1 MVKAL
6 IKVTVKCADA
16 AENAPAPGT
25 YDLMDGT
32 FTVGDVAAGADG
44 AYTAAVTVNAEKYV
58 ERWNVDNSAAFT
70 LAPDT
75 AKSAVVTLIYK
86 DGAWAAIS
94 PETAE
99 NPEPTANPEVTANPE
114 TEENDGRVC
123 VSFSVSGSGI
133 ALLEAAAK
141 GLPAGVIVTGGSYTV
156 EEKKDVQG
164 SESAESK
171 LNVKIIKITEAGNYT
186 ISGGSNEKF
195 GIEIDASGTV
205 NLTLRGL
212 SVDLSGTGRQD
223 GKWTSG
229 LPALAVTGGSA
240 VITLEGENTLKS
252 GANCAGLQN
261 GTNSLTIKGEGSLT
275 ATGGIRG
282 AGIGGGYNGN
292 GSSITITGGT
302 VYATGGQSAAGIGGG
317 YNGNGSSITISGG
330 TVTATCPNNWK
341 NEPTYAAGIGGGC
354 NGNGSDI
361 TITGGTVIATGGAGA
376 GIGGGNNG
384 DGENIKI
391 SGGDVTATSAK
402 GAGIGGGQCG
412 DGHDITITSGVVT
425 VSGGETSADIGGGFG
440 WSADYPAGSASNINV
455 TGVTIKKNGGE
466 EPIIGVA
473 TGGVNFLVIRN
484 GKEITYTSKGNMS
497 EIGNGDTVKLLSNV
511 ELEDTESIT
520 VSAGKNFTLDLNGFT
535 ISQKIAQTKGH
546 SLLTN
551 SGTLTIKDS
560 SAAGTGKIT
569 YEDTGSGGSYVSNTI
584 TNKGT
589 LNVESGTIENTTNHK
604 GFPYAIDNQSGNSAA
619 SLTVTD
625 GTVDCKNYS
634 AIRLFC
640 NSTTNN
646 NSATISG
653 GTIRGCV
660 EYQQPIGAKD
670 KALGSLTI
678 TDGSFE
684 RNEIGM
690 VRSLYIFS
698 YGSER
703 ECSGMSC
710 SISDGTFDGAV
721 QVNNYAKNFK
731 KAFITGGIYKNG
743 QYTSNDVIE
752 TFDNNPSNYVSEN
765 GTKYIVK
772 RDGDADANY
781 VYTVIPKSHLTDGV
795 YLSDPSGALAEGYG
809 VTSTDNNVWTVTA
822 VTTYTVIYT
831 DGKGGT
837 WFTDEVHSNLESGT
851 QTPAYN
857 GGVNPT
863 RDGYE
868 FKGWSP
874 TVTDTVTGNVTYTAQ
889 WESKSELLVKELLGN
904 IKVECVSDSSHTYK
918 EYDTSVGGYSAIT
931 LEKGKGK
938 FTSTITV
945 YATRYIEQY
954 NKDTGKTHQLVAG
967 EAETQTIVVE
977 FDDSYSKNNVTVKS
991 GTLPVTFKVTCAQQP
1006 AQMYTV
1012 TYTDGVSGWVVFQD
1026 QVYSNLLSGT
1036 KTPEFNGTPTRS
1048 GYTFAGWTPA
1058 FSATVT
1064 GDVTYTAT
1072 WKPIYWNPFFPKT
1085 GDDSNLAL
1093 WVTLL
1098 VVSGGAVA
1106 GTLIVSRRKK
1116 RKHNR

>member
-6 IKVTVKCADA
+6 IKVTVKCVDA

-58 ERWNVDNSAAFT
+58 ERWNADNSAAFT

-133 ALLEAAAK
+133 ALLEAAAIE
-141 GLPAGVIVTGGSYTV
+141 LPAGVNVTGDVSGYALEV
-156 EEKKDVQG
+156 KEGVQG

-171 LNVKIIKITEAGNYT
+171 LNVKIIKITKAGDYT
-186 ISGGSNEKF
+186 ISGSSPEKF

-205 NLTLRGL
+205 NLTLSNL

-223 GKWTSG
+223 KNWTSG

-261 GTNSLTIKGEGSLT
+261 GTNSLTIKGNGTLT

-292 GSSITITGGT
+292 GSS
-302 VYATGGQSAAGIGGG
+302 
-317 YNGNGSSITISGG
+317 
-330 TVTATCPNNWK
+330 
-341 NEPTYAAGIGGGC
+341 
-354 NGNGSDI
+354 I

-391 SGGDVTATSAK
+391 SGGSVTATSAK

-412 DGHDITITSGVVT
+412 GGHDITITSGTVT

-497 EIGNGDTVKLLSNV
+497 EIGNGDTVKLLRNV
-511 ELEDTESIT
+511 ELKDTESIT
-520 VSAGKNFTLDLNGFT
+520 VSAGKNFTLDLNGST
-535 ISQKIAQTKGH
+535 ISQKKNQTSAH

-551 SGTLTIKDS
+551 NGTLTIRDS

-569 YEDTGSGGSYVSNTI
+569 YEDTGSGGIYVSNTI

-589 LNVESGTIENTTNHK
+589 LNVESGTIENTTKHK
-604 GFPYAIDNQSGNSAA
+604 GYPYAIDNQSGSSAA
-619 SLTVTD
+619 SLTVT
-625 GTVDCKNYS
+625 GGMVDCKNYS

-640 NSTTNN
+640 SSTMNN

-660 EYQQPIGAKD
+660 EYQQPLGAND

-678 TDGSFE
+678 TRGSFE
-684 RNEIGM
+684 RNAANM
-690 VRSLYIFS
+690 KRSLYIFS
-698 YGSER
+698 YGYER
-703 ECSGMSC
+703 DCSGMSC
-710 SISDGTFDGAV
+710 QITDGTFEGAV
-721 QVNNYAKNFK
+721 QVNEYAKNFGK
-731 KAFITGGIYKNG
+731 PFITGGTYKNG
-743 QYTSNDVIE
+743 QYKE
-752 TFDNNPSNYVSEN
+752 QTFDNNPSDYVVDN
-765 GTKYIVK
+765 GSTHIVK
-772 RDGDADANY
+772 RDGDADAKY
-781 VYTVIPKSHLTDGV
+781 VYTVLPKSHLTAGV
-795 YLSDPSGALAEGYG
+795 YLSDPSGALADGYG
-809 VTSTDNNVWTVTA
+809 VTSTENGVWTVTA
-822 VTTYTVIYT
+822 VTTYTVTYT
-831 DGKGGT
+831 DGRGGT
-837 WFTDEVHSNLESGT
+837 LFTDKVYSGLKT
-851 QTPAYN
+851 GDPTPKYN
-857 GGVNPT
+857 NGVEPT

-918 EYDTSVGGYSAIT
+918 EYDTSVGGYSAFT
-931 LEKGKGK
+931 LEKEKGK

-945 YATRYIEQY
+945 DATRYIEQY
-954 NKDTGKTHQLVAG
+954 NKDTKDTGKTHQLVAG
-967 EAETQTIVVE
+967 EAKTQTIVVE
-977 FDDSYSKNNVTVKS
+977 FDNSYSKDNVTVKS

-1026 QVYSNLLSGT
+1026 QVYSNLLAGT

-1064 GDVTYTAT
+1064 GNVTYTAT

-1085 GDDSNLAL
+1085 GDDSSLAL

-1106 GTLIVSRRKK
+1106 GTLIVGRRKK

>member
-58 ERWNVDNSAAFT
+58 ERWNADNSAAFT

-99 NPEPTANPEVTANPE
+99 NPEPTANPEVTANPDP
-114 TEENDGRVC
+114 EENDGRVC

-133 ALLEAAAK
+133 ALLEAAAYT
-141 GLPAGVIVTGGSYTV
+141 LPAGVNVTGDVSGYALEV
-156 EEKKDVQG
+156 KEGVQG
-164 SESAESK
+164 SESAESN
-171 LNVKIIKITEAGNYT
+171 LNVKIIKITKAGDYT
-186 ISGGSNEKF
+186 ISGSSPEKF

-205 NLTLRGL
+205 NLTLSNL

-261 GTNSLTIKGEGSLT
+261 GTNSLTIKGNGTLT

-292 GSSITITGGT
+292 GSSITI
-302 VYATGGQSAAGIGGG
+302 
-317 YNGNGSSITISGG
+317 SGG
-330 TVTATCPNNWK
+330 TVNATCPNNWK
-341 NEPTYAAGIGGGC
+341 NKPTYAAGIGGGC
-354 NGNGSDI
+354 NGNGSNI

-391 SGGDVTATSAK
+391 SGGSVTATSAK

-412 DGHDITITSGVVT
+412 GGHDITITSGTVK

-455 TGVTIKKNGGE
+455 TEGTTEKNSGG

-473 TGGVNFLVIRN
+473 TGGVNFLVIRD

-497 EIGNGDTVKLLSNV
+497 EIDNGDTVKLLSNV
-511 ELEDTESIT
+511 ELKDTESIT

-535 ISQKIAQTKGH
+535 ISQKKNQTSAH

-551 SGTLTIKDS
+551 NGTLTIRDS
-560 SAAGTGKIT
+560 SAARTGKIT
-569 YEDTGSGGSYVSNTI
+569 YEDTGRGGNYVSNTI

-589 LNVESGTIENTTNHK
+589 LTVGSGTIENTTKHK
-604 GFPYAIDNQSGNSAA
+604 EYPYAIDNQSGSSAA
-619 SLTVTD
+619 SLTVTG

-640 NSTTNN
+640 SSTMNN

-660 EYQQPIGAKD
+660 EYQQPIGAND
-670 KALGSLTI
+670 RALGSLTI
-678 TDGSFE
+678 TGGSFV

-690 VRSLYIFS
+690 VRSLWIFS

-703 ECSGMSC
+703 DCSSMSC
-710 SISDGTFDGAV
+710 KITDGTFDGAV
-721 QVNNYAKNFK
+721 QVNEYAKDFNDK
-731 KAFITGGIYKNG
+731 FITGGTYKNG
-743 QYTSNDVIE
+743 QYKE
-752 TFDNNPSNYVSEN
+752 QTFDNNPSGYVEGN
-765 GTKYIVK
+765 GSTRIVK

-781 VYTVIPKSHLTDGV
+781 VYTVIPMSNLTDGV
-795 YLSDPSGALAEGYG
+795 YLTDPTGALANGYESAKTG
-809 VTSTDNNVWTVTA
+809 DVWTVTA
-822 VTTYTVIYT
+822 VTTYTVTYT
-831 DGKGGT
+831 DGRGGT
-837 WFTDEVHSNLESGT
+837 WFADEVHRGLKTGDP
-851 QTPAYN
+851 TPKYN
-857 GGVNPT
+857 NGVEPT
-863 RDGYE
+863 RDGYI
-868 FKGWSP
+868 FKGWLP
-874 TVTDTVTGNVTYTAQ
+874 EVAETVTGNATYVAQ
-889 WESKSELLVKELLGN
+889 WESKSELFVKEQLGY
-904 IKVECVSDSSHTYK
+904 ITVKCVNTGSNHEEK
-918 EYDTSVGGYSAIT
+918 KYDTSVGGYTAFT
-931 LEKGKGK
+931 LEKEKGN

-945 YATRYIEQY
+945 DATRYIEQY

-977 FDDSYSKNNVTVKS
+977 FDDSYSKDSVIVKS
-991 GTLPVTFKVTCAQQP
+991 GTLPVTFKVTCAQPQLT
-1006 AQMYTV
+1006 YTV

-1026 QVYSNLLSGT
+1026 QVYKDLLSGT

-1085 GDDSNLAL
+1085 GDDSSLAL